1 MWVSAW
7 DVSILLRFINKV
19 WDIIKFI
26 SLKWNWPNSVIVFPI
41 SLFWSQLLSWRCPKS
56 KAPCSPSSTS
66 FDQTAVILC
75 NKVRTLV
82 EFSAVKFNY
91 DAKNL
96 LKLFMAKDKKNW
108 FFSHITWLSFTGT
121 PFDLC
126 AFHMYQNPSTE
137 QYPNLMINQFLLLKY
152 TFSFL

>member
-1 MWVSAW
+1 MRVSAW

-19 WDIIKFI
+19 KNIIKLI
-26 SLKWNWPNSVIVFPI
+26 LLKWNWPNSYIVFPI

-75 NKVRTLV
+75 NKVITFI

-91 DAKNL
+91 DEKHLSKL
-96 LKLFMAKDKKNW
+96 LMAKHII
-108 FFSHITWLSFTGT
+108 FSSRITCAYWLQAHFLMYVSFICTKIWKFRT
-121 PFDLC
+121 P
-126 AFHMYQNPSTE
+126 TTKE
-137 QYPNLMINQFLLLKY
+137 YPILLLKY
-152 TFSFL
+152 TFPFL